1 MKGKFHGAQAVI
13 NVWKPYVQTP
23 KEFSLAQMWVMAGPF
38 SELNSIEAGWQV
50 LISLYICIFIHIYI

>member
-50 LISLYICIFIHIYI
+50 